1 MINLVN
7 RWLLKWVFIT
17 LALSFIIIFHSS
29 DLVAAQIP
37 VTASSTEIFNRLKPV
52 LTKEMNANGLKFGS
66 PVYFR
71 VFKREHI
78 FEVWI
83 EKNGI
88 YQLLKTFR
96 ICRLSGKLVPK
107 FKEGDYQVP
116 EGFYQVYPH
125 QMQPNSNYHLA
136 FNVGYPNAF
145 DRSKNRTGSYIMVHG
160 SCASV
165 GCVAMTNEYIEEIY
179 SLAWTAFNNGQK
191 FFRIDIF
198 PFRMTNSK
206 IQQFLKYFDKK
217 EGFFWDLVK
226 KTLNFMDHHK
236 NPGKNAM
243 TQLASYE
250 EMIKFWKL
258 LKKASDL
265 FEEDWIPPEVKVVK
279 GEYVVERA
287 KR

>member
-1 MINLVN
+1 MINLIN
-7 RWLLKWVFIT
+7 RWFFII
-17 LALSFIIIFHSS
+17 LVLSFIIIFHSS
-29 DLVAAQIP
+29 DLAAQVP
-37 VTASSTEIFNRLKPV
+37 TTANSTEIFNRVKPV
-52 LTKEMNANGLKFGS
+52 LTKEMNAKGLKFGS
-66 PVYFR
+66 YVYFR
-71 VFKREHI
+71 VFKREHL

-88 YQLLKTFR
+88 YQLFKIFR
-96 ICRLSGKLVPK
+96 ICQLSGKLGPK

-165 GCVAMTNEYIEEIY
+165 GCLAMTNPYIEEIY
-179 SLAWTAFNNGQK
+179 SLAWAAFNNGQQ

-198 PFRMTNSK
+198 PYRMSNSK
-206 IQQFLKYFDKK
+206 TQQFLKQLDRKK
-217 EGFFWDLVK
+217 GFLWDLVK
-226 KTLNFMDHHK
+226 KALNFMDKHEQPEK
-236 NPGKNAM
+236 DAM
-243 TQLASYE
+243 TPLGPYE

-258 LKKASDL
+258 LKTASDL

>member
-1 MINLVN
+1 MINLIN
-7 RWLLKWVFIT
+7 RWFFRRFFIS
-17 LALSFIIIFHSS
+17 LVLPLIIIFHSS

-37 VTASSTEIFNRLKPV
+37 ATASSTEIFNRLKPV

-179 SLAWTAFNNGQK
+179 SLAWAAFNNEQK

-198 PFRMTNSK
+198 PYRMSSSK
-206 IQQFLKYFDKK
+206 TQPFFEYIGKK
-217 EGFFWDLVK
+217 EGLFWDLIK
-226 KTLNFMDHHK
+226 KALNFLDQHEQ
-236 NPGKNAM
+236 PQRDAM
-243 TQLASYE
+243 TQLAPYE
-250 EMIKFWKL
+250 EMIKFWKS
-258 LKKASDL
+258 LKTASDI
-265 FEEDWIPPEVKVVK
+265 FEADRVPPNVKVVK
-279 GEYVVERA
+279 GEYFIERA